1 VSLRELWGRVVRW
14 YAGHDTRDR
23 RILAA
28 VGVAVVLYL
37 LDIAVIEPVR
47 AYRQS
52 VVDEI
57 AAGAEALE
65 RAARFTAAV
74 PALKAE
80 RDELRR
86 RLEQAKT
93 RLLPGGTGTLGAAA
107 LQEKT
112 NTIAAEKGV
121 TVQSTQVMKE
131 EVVEPFRKV
140 AVRLTLSSELKPLAE
155 LLAAIEYGQ
164 QLSVPFIEIS
174 RRGAV
179 PGQKGPR
186 TLQVSME
193 VDGFVEGGKKPE
205 AGKTEAG
212 DGDAAAPPAEGG
224 AAPEP
229 RPAGGAVGGPQG
241 G

>member
-1 VSLRELWGRVVRW
+1 MSLRELWGRVVRW

-28 VGVAVVLYL
+28 VGVAVALYL
-37 LDIAVIEPVR
+37 LDVAVIEPVR

-57 AAGAEALE
+57 ASGEEALE
-65 RAARFTAAV
+65 RAARFAAAV
-74 PALKAE
+74 PGLKAE
-80 RDELRR
+80 RDDLRR

-112 NTIAAEKGV
+112 NTIAGEKGV

-164 QLSVPFIEIS
+164 QLSVPYVEIS

-205 AGKTEAG
+205 ADRTGPGEREGTP
-212 DGDAAAPPAEGG
+212 APEGG
-224 AAPEP
+224 TAPEP
-229 RPAGGAVGGPQG
+229 VPAGGPPGQPQTG
-241 G
+241 

>member
-1 VSLRELWGRVVRW
+1 VNLRELWGRVVRW
-14 YAGHDTRDR
+14 YAGHETRDR

-28 VGVAVVLYL
+28 VGIAVALYL
-37 LDIAVIEPVR
+37 VDVALIEPVR
-47 AYRQS
+47 GYRQS
-52 VVDEI
+52 VADEI
-57 AAGAEALE
+57 AAGEEALE
-65 RAARFTAAV
+65 RAARFAAAV
-74 PALKAE
+74 PGLKAE

-112 NTIAAEKGV
+112 NSIAAEKGV

-179 PGQKGPR
+179 AGQKGPR
-186 TLQVSME
+186 TLQASVE
-193 VDGFVEGGKKPE
+193 VDGFVESGKKPE
-205 AGKTEAG
+205 PSKAEE
-212 DGDAAAPPAEGG
+212 AAPASQGG
-224 AAPEP
+224 TAPEP
-229 RPAGGAVGGPQG
+229 VPEPSGGPGAEPRTQ
-241 G
+241 

>member
-1 VSLRELWGRVVRW
+1 M
-14 YAGHDTRDR
+14 
-23 RILAA
+23 
-28 VGVAVVLYL
+28 
-37 LDIAVIEPVR
+37 
-47 AYRQS
+47 
-52 VVDEI
+52 
-57 AAGAEALE
+57 
-65 RAARFTAAV
+65 
-74 PALKAE
+74 
-80 RDELRR
+80 
-86 RLEQAKT
+86 
-93 RLLPGGTGTLGAAA
+93 A

-193 VDGFVEGGKKPE
+193 VDGFVEGGKKAAE
-205 AGKTEAG
+205 ASKTEAG
-212 DGDAAAPPAEGG
+212 DGDAAPAPAEDGG
-224 AAPEP
+224 APEP
-229 RPAGGAVGGPQG
+229 RPAGGAAGGPQG